1 MNARREIS
9 GILWSSVGLVVV
21 GICAL
26 ALGQQAPAEKPNE
39 LVVGKLIYVA
49 SMPDGLD
56 QWIIDFLRRWG
67 KYKVTSNPEGVDL
80 VIQATNP
87 EKELQL
93 ETRAGTAQPRGAD
106 RPPSPIHRGKHDEL
120 PASSISVIDWVTN
133 QPVWHADILNR
144 KQKKDEATSPAGPQT
159 KIFARAMTSDQ
170 LAQKVM
176 AKLREY
182 EEGLEKSAVER
193 NSILSGLSLPP
204 C

>member
-1 MNARREIS
+1 MNPRREIP
-9 GILWSSVGLVVV
+9 GILWPSVGLVVV

-26 ALGQQAPAEKPNE
+26 ALAQQAPAEKPNE

-56 QWIIDFLRRWG
+56 QWIIDFLRGWG
-67 KYKVTSNPEGVDL
+67 KYKVTSDPEGVDL

-106 RPPSPIHRGKHDEL
+106 RPPSPIHKGKHDEL
-120 PASSISVIDWVTN
+120 PAISISVIDWVTN
-133 QPVWHADILNR
+133 QPVWYADILNR
-144 KQKKDEATSPAGPQT
+144 KQKKDEATPPAGPQT

-170 LAQKVM
+170 LAQKVI

-182 EEGLEKSAVER
+182 EEALEKSA
-193 NSILSGLSLPP
+193 SGKN
-204 C
+204 

>member
-1 MNARREIS
+1 MNGTRETP

-21 GICAL
+21 GICVL

-67 KYKVTSNPEGVDL
+67 KYKVTSDPEGVDL
-80 VIQATNP
+80 AIQATNP
-87 EKELQL
+87 EKELRL

-106 RPPSPIHRGKHDEL
+106 RPPLPGSKGKDDEL
-120 PASSISVIDWVTN
+120 PAISISVIDWVTN
-133 QPVWHADILNR
+133 QPVWHADLLNR
-144 KQKKDEATSPAGPQT
+144 KQKKDEATPPAGPQT

-170 LAQKVM
+170 LAQKVV

-182 EEGLEKSAVER
+182 EEGLEKSA
-193 NSILSGLSLPP
+193 SGKN
-204 C
+204 

>member
-1 MNARREIS
+1 MNGRREMR
-9 GILWSSVGLVVV
+9 GILWFSVGLVVV
-21 GICAL
+21 GICAW
-26 ALGQQAPAEKPNE
+26 ALGQQAPAEKPNQ
-39 LVVGKLIYVA
+39 LVVGKVIYVE

-80 VIQATNP
+80 VIQAVNP
-87 EKELQL
+87 EKELRL
-93 ETRAGTAQPRGAD
+93 ETRGGTAEPRGAD

-120 PASSISVIDWVTN
+120 PAVSISVIDWVTN

-144 KQKKDEATSPAGPQT
+144 NQKKDEVMLPAGPQT

-176 AKLREY
+176 ARLREY
-182 EEGLEKSAVER
+182 EEGLEKSAAGK
-193 NSILSGLSLPP
+193 N
-204 C
+204 